1 MPSNLADARL
11 VIFDIDG
18 TLLATDSFWLDI
30 GRRAVATVYARHGVR
45 RELPGDARFVG
56 AIGLPMEEFWRY
68 VLPEELHGLGEEVER
83 EAEDLEEVAFA
94 KGLGAMYP
102 GARRLLD
109 DLHRAGRAVALAS
122 NCSRR
127 YLDSFVRAFNL
138 GPILLAALCADDPG
152 VTSKADMVSQ
162 ILDLA
167 EGAPAV
173 VVGDRETDREA
184 ARANRLPFVLFAGGF
199 SSTARSDGDV
209 LVRDFAELRRLLL
222 DPA

>member
-1 MPSNLADARL
+1 MPSSLADVRL

-30 GRRAVATVYARHGVR
+30 GRRAVTTVYGRHGVR
-45 RELPGDARFVG
+45 RALPEDERFVG

-68 VLPEELHGLGEEVER
+68 VLPEDLHRLGEEVER
-83 EAEDLEEVAFA
+83 EAEDLEEVAFG

-109 DLHRAGRAVALAS
+109 DLHHAGRAVALAS

-127 YLDSFVRAFNL
+127 YLDSFVRAFAL
-138 GPILLAALCADDPG
+138 GPILLAARCADDPG
-152 VTSKADMVSQ
+152 VASKADMVSQ
-162 ILDLA
+162 ILDAA
-167 EGAPAV
+167 EAPPAV
-173 VVGDRETDREA
+173 VVGDRDTDREA

-199 SSTARSDGDV
+199 SSTARSDGDIV
-209 LVRDFAELRRLLL
+209 ARDFSELRRLLL
-222 DPA
+222 GPA